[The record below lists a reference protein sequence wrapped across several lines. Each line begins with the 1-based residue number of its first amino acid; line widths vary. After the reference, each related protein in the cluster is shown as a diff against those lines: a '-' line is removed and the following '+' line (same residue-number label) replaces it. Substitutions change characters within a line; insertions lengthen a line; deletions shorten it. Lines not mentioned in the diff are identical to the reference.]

1 MNRPESLQLFTFA
14 ARICERGC
22 DNIARKMKYQEDHAV
37 RIGLLEDDSSQIE
50 LISLWASE
58 AGDQL
63 QSYTTGKSFR
73 EAMSREDFDLLV
85 LDWHLPDTTG
95 IEELDWLRGER
106 ALNTPVI
113 FITSR
118 DSEESVVEALD
129 HGADDYMVKPV
140 RKEITLARIKAL
152 QRRNRL
158 GPAAATATDRADDAT
173 AAPAVEVFAPYE
185 INHQTHTIAVDGEA
199 VKLTNKEFELAAYLF
214 TNAGCLVSRDQLL
227 EQIWGTRPDL
237 NTRTVDTHISRIRSK
252 LGINP
257 ARGWQ
262 LSSIYQRGYRLF
274 RVPAA

>member
-1 MNRPESLQLFTFA
+1 M
-14 ARICERGC
+14 
-22 DNIARKMKYQEDHAV
+22 

-50 LISLWASE
+50 LISMWANE

-73 EAMSREDFDLLV
+73 EAMDRENFDLLV

-95 IEELDWLRGER
+95 IEELDWLRGEK
-106 ALNTPVI
+106 ASTTPVI

-118 DSEESVVEALD
+118 DSEASVVEALE

-140 RKEITLARIKAL
+140 RKEVTLARIRAL

-158 GPAAATATDRADDAT
+158 GQFASEAMAMAGGETHSGAGID
-173 AAPAVEVFAPYE
+173 VFAPYE
-185 INHQTHTIAVDGEA
+185 INNAEHTIAVEGT
-199 VKLTNKEFELAAYLF
+199 VIKLTNKEFELAAYLF
-214 TNAGCLVSRDQLL
+214 RNAGCLVSRDQLL
-227 EQIWGTRPDL
+227 ERIWGTRADL
-237 NTRTVDTHISRIRSK
+237 NTRTVDTHVSRIRSK
-252 LGINP
+252 LAINP

-274 RVPAA
+274 RVSTN

>member
-1 MNRPESLQLFTFA
+1 MYGNIYKELKLQ
-14 ARICERGC
+14 EV
-22 DNIARKMKYQEDHAV
+22 QVV
-37 RIGLLEDDSSQIE
+37 RIGLLEDDTSQIE
-50 LISLWASE
+50 LISLWAKE

-73 EAMSREDFDLLV
+73 EAMNSENFDLLV

-95 IEELDWLRGER
+95 IEELDWLRGVK
-106 ALNTPVI
+106 ASNTPVI

-140 RKEITLARIKAL
+140 KKGVTLARIKAL
-152 QRRNRL
+152 QRRNRIVDIVGGK
-158 GPAAATATDRADDAT
+158 GPDLDSSPERPSDI
-173 AAPAVEVFAPYE
+173 EIFEPYE
-185 INHQTHTIAVDGEA
+185 INQLERSVAVNGEA
-199 VKLTNKEFELAAYLF
+199 VKLTNKEYELAAYLF
-214 TNAGCLVSRDQLL
+214 RNAGCLVSRDHLL
-227 EQIWGTRPDL
+227 ETIWGTRADL

-257 ARGWQ
+257 AIGWQ

-274 RVPAA
+274 RVSTD

>member
-1 MNRPESLQLFTFA
+1 M
-14 ARICERGC
+14 
-22 DNIARKMKYQEDHAV
+22 

-73 EAMSREDFDLLV
+73 EAMDREVFDLLV

-95 IEELDWLRGER
+95 IEELDWLREVK
-106 ALNTPVI
+106 ASNTPVI

-140 RKEITLARIKAL
+140 RKEVTLARIKAL

-158 GPAAATATDRADDAT
+158 GQASSASVNQLSSEPAPTSGI
-173 AAPAVEVFAPYE
+173 EVFGPFT
-185 INHQTHTIAVDGEA
+185 INNDERTISVNGEA
-199 VKLTNKEFELAAYLF
+199 VRLTNKEFELAAYLF
-214 TNAGCLVSRDQLL
+214 HNAGCLVSRDHLL
-227 EQIWGTRPDL
+227 EHIWGTRADL

-257 ARGWQ
+257 AAGWQ
-262 LSSIYQRGYRLF
+262 LSSIYQRGYRLS
-274 RVPAA
+274 RVTAG

>member
-1 MNRPESLQLFTFA
+1 
-14 ARICERGC
+14 
-22 DNIARKMKYQEDHAV
+22 V

-50 LISLWASE
+50 LISLWANE

-73 EAMSREDFDLLV
+73 EAMSRENFDLLV

-95 IEELDWLRGER
+95 IEELDWLRGVK
-106 ALNTPVI
+106 ASNTPVI

-140 RKEITLARIKAL
+140 KKEVTLARIKAL
-152 QRRNRL
+152 QRRNIL
-158 GPAAATATDRADDAT
+158 GKLASDSLNTAPSEPSQLTGID
-173 AAPAVEVFAPYE
+173 VFDPYE
-185 INHQTHTIAVDGEA
+185 INNDEHTISVNGEV
-199 VKLTNKEFELAAYLF
+199 VKLTNKEFELATCLF
-214 TNAGCLVSRDQLL
+214 HNAGCLISRDHLL
-227 EQIWGTRPDL
+227 EHIWGTRADL

-257 ARGWQ
+257 AAGWQ
-262 LSSIYQRGYRLF
+262 LSSIYQRGYRLS
-274 RVPAA
+274 RISTN

>member
-1 MNRPESLQLFTFA
+1 M
-14 ARICERGC
+14 
-22 DNIARKMKYQEDHAV
+22 

-50 LISLWASE
+50 LISLWANE

-73 EAMSREDFDLLV
+73 EAMNKENFDLLV

-95 IEELDWLRGER
+95 IEELDWLRGEK
-106 ALNTPVI
+106 ASSTPVI

-140 RKEITLARIKAL
+140 KKGVTLARIKAL
-152 QRRNRL
+152 QRRNRIGDL
-158 GPAAATATDRADDAT
+158 ASDSARDIATEADAPPAI
-173 AAPAVEVFAPYE
+173 EIFEPYE
-185 INHQTHTIAVDGEA
+185 INAAEHSISLHGDV
-199 VKLTNKEFELAAYLF
+199 VKLTNKEFELAAYMF
-214 TNAGCLVSRDQLL
+214 RNAGCLVSRDHLL
-227 EQIWGTRPDL
+227 EFIWGTRADL
-237 NTRTVDTHISRIRSK
+237 NTRTVDTHVSRIRAK

-257 ARGWQ
+257 AVGWQ

-274 RVPAA
+274 RVSKE

>member
-1 MNRPESLQLFTFA
+1 
-14 ARICERGC
+14 
-22 DNIARKMKYQEDHAV
+22 V
-37 RIGLLEDDSSQIE
+37 RIGLLEDDSNQIE

-73 EAMSREDFDLLV
+73 EAMNRENFDLLV

-95 IEELDWLRGER
+95 IEELNWLRGEK
-106 ALNTPVI
+106 ASNTPVI

-140 RKEITLARIKAL
+140 KKEVTLARIKAL

-158 GPAAATATDRADDAT
+158 GGLASKSVDIAENEPNQPAGID
-173 AAPAVEVFAPYE
+173 VFAPYK
-185 INHQTHTIAVDGEA
+185 INNDEQTISVNGEA
-199 VKLTNKEFELAAYLF
+199 VKLTHKEFELAAYLF
-214 TNAGCLVSRDQLL
+214 HNAGCLISRDHLL
-227 EQIWGTRPDL
+227 EHIWGMRADL

-257 ARGWQ
+257 AVGWQ

-274 RVPAA
+274 RVSTN